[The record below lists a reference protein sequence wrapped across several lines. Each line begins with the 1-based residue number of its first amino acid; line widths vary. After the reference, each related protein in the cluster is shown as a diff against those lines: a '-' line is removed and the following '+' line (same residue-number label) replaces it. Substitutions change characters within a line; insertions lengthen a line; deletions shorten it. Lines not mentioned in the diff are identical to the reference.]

1 MWFVEM
7 GLCLNFVKHLTK
19 LMSADKT
26 KDFSHIKFG
35 FRGEGIIYKING
47 KEYGLN
53 STWINGIRIQFDDLT
68 KTDLNENQK
77 IKMFVEIVQF
87 VNQKNNEKPIICYN
101 SDYKDADLWKRLSVE
116 FSSRI
121 KNVEISDIEKDN
133 IALYKNMSEDL
144 KTGMAEINIKGLK
157 LKTVK
162 DLDKHWNKIKFTKEN
177 ESNEKI
183 SFWDRLKTKLK

>member
-1 MWFVEM
+1 MSIRTI
-7 GLCLNFVKHLTK
+7 LDLNVNLT
-19 LMSADKT
+19 S
-26 KDFSHIKFG
+26 
-35 FRGEGIIYKING
+35 
-47 KEYGLN
+47 
-53 STWINGIRIQFDDLT
+53 IRFQFDDLT

-101 SDYKDADLWKRLSVE
+101 SDYKDADLWKRLSAE

-183 SFWDRLKTKLK
+183 SFWDKLKTKLK